1 MARLELAGGFGS
13 RLNVSSAVA
22 IGLIPAPLAG
32 RARAV
37 GNAALA
43 GAAALLLDTRLRTK
57 AEAIARRVTLVPLGG
72 NAAFEERFL
81 SDMNFPGI
89 ATTVGQFPARG
100 QVVYGNSPKLS

>member
-1 MARLELAGGFGS
+1 AAAAAGRAS
-13 RLNVSSAVA
+13 IL
-22 IGLIPAPLAG
+22 G

-72 NAAFEERFL
+72 NTAFEERFL
-81 SDMNFPGI
+81 AEMNFPG
-89 ATTVGQFPARG
+89 
-100 QVVYGNSPKLS
+100 